1 MCVVE
6 ELSALNACASLSA
19 GFSAVKMITARTS
32 SCRVCSCSQPS
43 ANTKHTPDVHVQV
56 AGAPRT
62 SQLHGHK

>member
-32 SCRVCSCSQPS
+32 SCRV
-43 ANTKHTPDVHVQV
+43 VM
-56 AGAPRT
+56 
-62 SQLHGHK
+62 